1 MLLRSYPE
9 RKVVYVKVGTTH
21 STAPFSI
28 NIEAAKEK
36 NWYTNDEN
44 SEIAE
49 LNPAQ
54 QEHTMQCAAVRK
66 LLLHMYAHGVQI
78 TYRELW
84 AWVCLLNSKQFLFA
98 VGAQVNYVLA
108 VMIRKA
114 MYEISTSGNLVPVRI
129 DLSEDIT
136 DPEGVG
142 SIGIGRFQPRSNET
156 EIENDKED
164 LQQTGYDMSGNFIR
178 VCTL

>member
-1 MLLRSYPE
+1 MAAQTRDTTMGENENSEVPGALDMRD
-9 RKVVYVKVGTTH
+9 VKTKT
-21 STAPFSI
+21 
-28 NIEAAKEK
+28 ELQE
-36 NWYTNDEN
+36 YEN

-54 QEHTMQCAAVRK
+54 QEHAMQCAAVRK

-98 VGAQVNYVLA
+98 VGAQVNCVLA

-114 MYEISTSGNLVPVRI
+114 MYEIATSGNLVPVRI